1 MKNLLK
7 QNLIIPQKLK
17 GFVLPFTLLIC
28 GIMLL
33 ISVSISTILNKQIY
47 FSNIARSSQVAYYA
61 ADNALACTLA
71 IEEIYSD
78 GTTGF
83 FPYDTSLNTTEEHRG
98 SMQDKLEAVNSKIL
112 EEPGGKILA
121 STINEIK
128 CAQSLIFD
136 TSPITSNFTVESE
149 NFVRKIEG
157 EPDDEGKTSS
167 FSMKM
172 KIADNDYRC
181 AKVTIHKTPTY
192 KQVISQGYSRCD
204 RPDGSIE
211 RAVVYTTS
219 VE

>member
-1 MKNLLK
+1 MKYLFK
-7 QNLIIPQKLK
+7 QNSIITQKLR

-47 FSNIARSSQVAYYA
+47 FSNIARSSQAAYYA

-78 GTTGF
+78 GATGF

-98 SMQDKLEAVNSKIL
+98 SMQDKLYDLNSRIL
-112 EEPGGKILA
+112 AAGGQPLA